1 MKQLGLAEKPRLLPK
16 GRASDGGD
24 ATSLERYS
32 DKAYD
37 ILRDRLV
44 RLHYAPMQPLN
55 ERSLTV
61 DLEIGL
67 APIRE
72 ALRRLEGE
80 HLVVIYPRRGI
91 FAAEIGVR
99 DQQSIKEVR
108 VEIEGL
114 AAALAAARATA
125 QERKALVEFAE
136 ELYCETEV
144 DKLMAGDET
153 FHRMIYA
160 MARNAFLEPTLIQH
174 YGLAIRLW
182 YFCALNSWM
191 PEITP
196 AADHKELA
204 AAISIGN
211 SERARELLRAHVQ
224 HGSDNV
230 RDLLFKAIEQ

>member
-1 MKQLGLAEKPRLLPK
+1 MKKLNLVKKPRISTTERMS
-16 GRASDGGD
+16 GGDGG
-24 ATSLERYS
+24 ASLERFS

-72 ALRRLEGE
+72 ALRRLESD

-91 FAAEIGVR
+91 FAAEIGLR

-114 AAALAAARATA
+114 AAALAASRATA
-125 QERKALVEFAE
+125 PERRALVEFAE
-136 ELYCETEV
+136 ELHRETDV
-144 DKLMAGDET
+144 DKLMAGDEA

-160 MARNAFLEPTLIQH
+160 MARNAFLEPALIQH

-182 YFCALNSWM
+182 YFCAHNSWM
-191 PEITP
+191 PEVPP
-196 AADHKELA
+196 AADHRELA
-204 AAISIGN
+204 AAISVGD
-211 SERARELLRAHVQ
+211 SDRAKDLLRTHVQ
-224 HGSDNV
+224 QGSDHV
-230 RDLLFKAIEQ
+230 RDLLFKAVER